1 MDNLKTRH
9 LLLQTFDK
17 NKKSKIFEA
26 TDTNKGER
34 GQKQGQRKVSIAFDK
49 IIAMLVKPFQRNFAQ
64 RPVKIKL
71 RTGVI

>member
-34 GQKQGQRKVSIAFDK
+34 GQK
-49 IIAMLVKPFQRNFAQ
+49 
-64 RPVKIKL
+64 
-71 RTGVI
+71 

>member
-1 MDNLKTRH
+1 MIIKWKIKNGQSLKTRH

-34 GQKQGQRKVSIAFDK
+34 GQK
-49 IIAMLVKPFQRNFAQ
+49 
-64 RPVKIKL
+64 
-71 RTGVI
+71 